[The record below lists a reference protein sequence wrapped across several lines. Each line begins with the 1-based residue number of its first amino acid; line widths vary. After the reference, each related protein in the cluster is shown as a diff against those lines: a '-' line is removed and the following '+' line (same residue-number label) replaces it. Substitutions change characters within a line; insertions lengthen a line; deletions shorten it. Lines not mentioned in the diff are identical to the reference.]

1 MHHPTASTNNSSGST
16 VLSPRYSEF
25 KMYNSTFDGLHAL
38 DTTANHNGSGSGN
51 DINGA
56 GNININNMPLMR
68 VASLPS
74 MSPAHSGNNGV
85 QSRIPYEMCTSD
97 GSLFT
102 GEKIST
108 PRREL
113 APPIEEDEEQDSESQ
128 RGAPLRQIENNISA
142 LLRGDIIVARVGGKG
157 QYFNVTTICQ
167 ETVKQD
173 WTNDNG
179 GTGVFFFSS
188 FFLQISHHRED
199 H

>member
-1 MHHPTASTNNSSGST
+1 MHATANTTNSST

-38 DTTANHNGSGSGN
+38 DTTANHNGGSGN
-51 DINGA
+51 DLNGS
-56 GNININNMPLMR
+56 GNNINNMPLMR
-68 VASLPS
+68 VASMPS
-74 MSPAHSGNNGV
+74 MSPAHSGKFKV
-85 QSRIPYEMCTSD
+85 
-97 GSLFT
+97 LFLTRTASFKVRFIT

-157 QYFNVTTICQ
+157 QYFKC
-167 ETVKQD
+167 
-173 WTNDNG
+173 
-179 GTGVFFFSS
+179 
-188 FFLQISHHRED
+188 H
-199 H
+199 